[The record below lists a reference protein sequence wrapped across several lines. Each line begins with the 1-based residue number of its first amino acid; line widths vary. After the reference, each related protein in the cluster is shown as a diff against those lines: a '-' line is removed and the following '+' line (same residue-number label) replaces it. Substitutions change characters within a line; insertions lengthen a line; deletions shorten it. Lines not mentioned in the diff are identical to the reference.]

1 MYVTGLCHPASA
13 QPKPGEAAQYNL
25 TVNGKDHFI
34 AFQGNSVT
42 VDGNV
47 YQVSMAAA
55 DGSAPAQPAAAAAPA
70 SSGEKTP
77 VNAQMPG
84 VVLKV
89 LVSNGDQV
97 KKGDQLLI
105 LEAMKMEVPV
115 AAPKA
120 GTVTD
125 ITVEQGAQVAN
136 NQQLLSI
143 A

>member
-1 MYVTGLCHPASA
+1 M
-13 QPKPGEAAQYNL
+13 AA
-25 TVNGKDHFI
+25 
-34 AFQGNSVT
+34 
-42 VDGNV
+42 VDGP
-47 YQVSMAAA
+47 AL
-55 DGSAPAQPAAAAAPA
+55 AQPAAAAAPV
-70 SSGEKTP
+70 SSGEKTS